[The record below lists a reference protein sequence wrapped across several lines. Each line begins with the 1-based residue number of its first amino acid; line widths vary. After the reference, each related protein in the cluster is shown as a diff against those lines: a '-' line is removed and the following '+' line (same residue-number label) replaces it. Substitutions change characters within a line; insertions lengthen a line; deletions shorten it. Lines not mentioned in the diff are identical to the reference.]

1 MSCMRYCQFNV
12 KNAQFSW
19 PHSTSNLKMLTLHC
33 VTQILPLKVLIIC
46 VFSIYFPLGFTS

>member
-19 PHSTSNLKMLTLHC
+19 PHSTLEFENAYLALRH
-33 VTQILPLKVLIIC
+33 PN
-46 VFSIYFPLGFTS
+46 FTFESANYLCI